1 MRGMP
6 RPVRVEYENPD
17 GIGTS
22 WERAA
27 VPVRSCAPGYRDDD
41 DRRRFLEIGACF
53 GERLR
58 NPFDDLR
65 GGLVLGGEVFWEKVC
80 ALVDRS
86 DARDAIRWRRRVG
99 QQQLQARIDNLVREQ
114 DDPRVRIWVRV
125 RLGGQRMSQVASA
138 CRYSD
143 GSSVYRVIQRLE
155 ARAKKDRKL
164 ATYLRKLER
173 TVKSSS
179 VMR

>member
-1 MRGMP
+1 M
-6 RPVRVEYENPD
+6 
-17 GIGTS
+17 
-22 WERAA
+22 
-27 VPVRSCAPGYRDDD
+27 RSCAPGYRDD

-86 DARDAIRWRRRVG
+86 DARDAIRWRRRAG

-125 RLGGQRMSQVASA
+125 R
-138 CRYSD
+138 
-143 GSSVYRVIQRLE
+143 
-155 ARAKKDRKL
+155 
-164 ATYLRKLER
+164 
-173 TVKSSS
+173 
-179 VMR
+179 